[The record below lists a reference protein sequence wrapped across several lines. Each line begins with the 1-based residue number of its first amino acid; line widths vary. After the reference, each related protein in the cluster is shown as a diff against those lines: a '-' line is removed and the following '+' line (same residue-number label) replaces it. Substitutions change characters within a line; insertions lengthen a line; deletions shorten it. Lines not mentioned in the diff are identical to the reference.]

1 MSEDAGKRRLR
12 ESKRRFTATLVAQGY
27 RVSTFDCEPFHL
39 LARKGR
45 QAKAIRICFGY
56 TETDDILSVSREPMP
71 DRCRREIWQIA
82 DGGRTIVIVKIKGLQ
97 KAKEQLNRKALKLV
111 KG

>member
-1 MSEDAGKRRLR
+1 MSEVAIKRRLR
-12 ESKRRFTATLVAQGY
+12 ESKRRFTTTLRAQGY

-45 QAKAIRICFGY
+45 KARAIRICFGY

-71 DRCRREIWQIA
+71 DGCLREIWQISE
-82 DGGRTIVIVKIKGLQ
+82 DGRNTVIAKIAGFVK
-97 KAKEQLNRKALKLV
+97 E
-111 KG
+111 